1 MIFRYETNSNA
12 RNSVQFSEYSF
23 ASFFQNYRAIA
34 RNEMAQVEATI
45 ARNSA
50 QRNSDWK
57 PYPEVINIWRSND
70 LRIISGQNGIRTPK
84 NLRLHTKTNVYHIW
98 RPTIYQARIFKQEF
112 FNTSDLFSLI
122 GRKLKMVWKI

>member
-1 MIFRYETNSNA
+1 MIDFRYETNSNA

-84 NLRLHTKTNVYHIW
+84 NLRLHTKTNVYHI
-98 RPTIYQARIFKQEF
+98 
-112 FNTSDLFSLI
+112 
-122 GRKLKMVWKI
+122 